1 MSQAFIV
8 MAIVAGLVIATVH
21 SIPQAIRTTVE
32 IRFDAPVQA
41 VWQVYADIESQ
52 PHWRSDLDRVEMASD
67 KTAWTET
74 LKSSGMTVHFKILE
88 QSPPHRLVLETGSGS
103 HFEGRYVAEF
113 RQQQGATMGVFTEE
127 VRALGVVSKVMRR
140 LFFSPQKFIEEF
152 AKEAQAEIE
161 RRKSGEG

>member
-8 MAIVAGLVIATVH
+8 MATVAGLVIATVH
-21 SIPQAIRTTVE
+21 SIPQTIRTTVE

-41 VWQVYADIESQ
+41 VWQVYTDVESQ
-52 PHWRSDLDRVEMASD
+52 PHWRSDLDRVEMSGD

-88 QSPPHRLVLETGSGS
+88 QSPPHRLVLETGSDG

-127 VRALGVVSKVMRR
+127 ARTLGVVPKVMRR